1 MECLQFGTMAALI
14 GLMEIKF
21 SLIGNKGGETL
32 PSHDNGDKDFTC
44 MIAKDGDC
52 YGEGIVGMIVLTM
65 GSVRCGGW
73 FEIMHGVV

>member
-65 GSVRCGGW
+65 GSVRCGG
-73 FEIMHGVV
+73 